1 MSDKQKRVEGFC
13 DQAGMEKDSPLRLA
27 LITVM
32 ETAETAQEAVK
43 GGARGLTPEGETEL
57 IRRVTDAVAE
67 TTEREAERVIRRFDL
82 QMGLRMAA
90 GMLLLIGSGYF
101 LGQANADPARAA
113 SIESAAFMA
122 QLAELNDFR
131 AIREHCLKHTV
142 QQNGGTA
149 CELPLV
155 WIKSHLK

>member
-1 MSDKQKRVEGFC
+1 MSDRQKRVEGFC

-27 LITVM
+27 LLTVM

-67 TTEREAERVIRRFDL
+67 TTEREAERVVRRFDL
-82 QMGLRMAA
+82 AMGLRLAT
-90 GMLLLIGSGYF
+90 GMLLLLGSGYF
-101 LGQANADPARAA
+101 LGQVNAEPARAA

-122 QLAELNDFR
+122 QLAEMNDFR
-131 AIREHCLKHTV
+131 SIRNHCIKHTV
-142 QQNGGTA
+142 LQNGGTA
-149 CELPLV
+149 CELPMV
-155 WIKSHLK
+155 WLKRPVK